1 VLGDCQSLRLWL
13 FVEHDL
19 IRKPASTFRDHAES
33 SENPVPRPLIIAP
46 SILAADFAKLGEEV
60 RAVDAAGAD
69 WIHVDVMDG
78 HFVPNISI
86 GPDIVKAIRPYTKK
100 PLDVHLMIAPCDP
113 YLEAF
118 AKAGS
123 DIITVHVEAGPHIHR
138 SLQAIRGLGKKVG
151 VTMNPGTPEASVEHV
166 IDLVDLILVMSV
178 NPGFGGQKFIADAL
192 DKVCNVRAMAG
203 ARPIDIEIDGGITPE
218 VAPLAARAGAN
229 AFVAGSAVFKDR
241 TPESYRANIAALRN
255 AAALARGEAA

>member
-1 VLGDCQSLRLWL
+1 MHRTL
-13 FVEHDL
+13 
-19 IRKPASTFRDHAES
+19 A
-33 SENPVPRPLIIAP
+33 IAP
-46 SILAADFAKLGEEV
+46 SILSADFAKLGDEV

-86 GPDIVKAIRPYTKK
+86 GPDVVKAIRPLTRKV
-100 PLDVHLMIAPCDP
+100 LDVHLMIAPCDP

-118 AKAGS
+118 AKAGA

-138 SLQAIRGLGKKVG
+138 SLQGIRALGKKAG
-151 VTMNPGTPEASVEHV
+151 VTMNPGTSEDTVEHV
-166 IDLVDLILVMSV
+166 IDIVDLILVMSV
-178 NPGFGGQKFIADAL
+178 NPGFGGQKFIPDAIE
-192 DKVCNVRAMAG
+192 KVRKLRAMAAG
-203 ARPIDIEIDGGITPE
+203 RPIDVEIDGGVTPQ
-218 VAPLAARAGAN
+218 VAPEAARAGAN

-241 TPESYRANIAALRN
+241 TPESYRINIAAIRN